1 MNGIEPLHMYDNTV
15 GYESVE
21 VIISSCFYSYHQ
33 LESMIK
39 LFKGRCNSENNKYSS
54 KNKELNKPAN

>member
-39 LFKGRCNSENNKYSS
+39 AFQISRFYMTMFD
-54 KNKELNKPAN
+54 